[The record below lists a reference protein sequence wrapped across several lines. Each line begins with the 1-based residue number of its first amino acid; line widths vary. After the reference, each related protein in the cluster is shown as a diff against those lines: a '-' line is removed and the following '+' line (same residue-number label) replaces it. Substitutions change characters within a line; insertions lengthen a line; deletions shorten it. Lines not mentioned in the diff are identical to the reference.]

1 METKKAYRIK
11 TYMWMVIILMYC
23 ILALVGCGSFR
34 APSPA
39 ETANVPVDCLNRQAI
54 VTYLNQ
60 QISYVSG
67 KGEGDAQLSALKYKI
82 WQVRAVC
89 QSM

>member
-1 METKKAYRIK
+1 MKYT
-11 TYMWMVIILMYC
+11 LL
-23 ILALVGCGSFR
+23 LALFLVGCGSFR

-39 ETANVPVDCLNRQAI
+39 ETANVPVDCLNRKAI
-54 VTYLNQ
+54 VEYLNQ
-60 QISYVSG
+60 QTRYVAE